1 MEDRSPGCHTVGLD
15 FVQGQTSLGGG
26 KLEPFVDELGLDFE
40 RITVFPL
47 VGLDFITILV
57 PFSRT
62 ESLGSA
68 RRSHSLISRIV
79 VVKS

>member
-1 MEDRSPGCHTVGLD
+1 M
-15 FVQGQTSLGGG
+15 
-26 KLEPFVDELGLDFE
+26 EPFVDELGLDFE
-40 RITVFPL
+40 RITVFPQ
-47 VGLDFITILV
+47 VGLDFYGHYMLLYSITILV